1 MPTRKIKQVI
11 EDQDILTAPRE
22 LSVREAA
29 QRMAQARVGAIMIT
43 DDDQLVGIFTERD
56 ALVRV
61 LSAGLN
67 AASVTLEEV
76 MTPNPMTSSPEVPL
90 GHALHLMFEGG
101 FRHVPIVEDGRPVG
115 MISARD
121 ALGPELVAFEH
132 ELEQRDSITG
142 VL

>member
-1 MPTRKIKQVI
+1 MPTRKIRQVI
-11 EDQDILTAPRE
+11 ENQEILTALPDV
-22 LSVREAA
+22 SVREAA
-29 QRMAQARVGAIMIT
+29 RRMAAARVGAIMIT
-43 DDDQLVGIFTERD
+43 DDERLIGIFTERD

-61 LSAGLN
+61 LSAGLD
-67 AASVTLEEV
+67 ASSVTIGEV
-76 MTPNPMTSSPEVPL
+76 MTPQPMTSSPEVPL

-121 ALGPELVAFEH
+121 ALGPELVDFEH